1 VKQKSQS
8 SADFLGVMTVSENVL
23 DGCCI
28 PTTILAISVSPGR
41 HPEPEKLRV
50 ERRHWGSATES
61 TIILT
66 SGGPATKEA
75 AAMVAAAS

>member
-1 VKQKSQS
+1 MFWAGVAFPQQS
-8 SADFLGVMTVSENVL
+8 WRFLCRLGDIRNPKNY
-23 DGCCI
+23 G
-28 PTTILAISVSPGR
+28 
-41 HPEPEKLRV
+41 

-61 TIILT
+61 TIIVT